1 MNWKPIETA
10 PRDGTWFRAK
20 TSEGVERVVHF
31 EDYWDRFPIFS
42 GMAPWLTE
50 PIYWCELE

>member
-42 GMAPWLTE
+42 GMAPWPTE